1 MMEDCSAHVKIS
13 TIRYR
18 LVRLRGESEIQIQ
31 ELNIIS
37 PVKTG
42 DYTVQICDSLWL
54 NRSFRKVIEE
64 KIAEAP
70 LKQKRYVYSDVG
82 FILLGMLVEQ
92 LAGMP
97 MEPICNVS
105 L

>member
-1 MMEDCSAHVKIS
+1 MFSARIDVHHPVQIGTTTWANPKFKFK
-13 TIRYR
+13 
-18 LVRLRGESEIQIQ
+18 SEY
-31 ELNIIS
+31 IS

-97 MEPICNVS
+97 MEA
-105 L
+105 